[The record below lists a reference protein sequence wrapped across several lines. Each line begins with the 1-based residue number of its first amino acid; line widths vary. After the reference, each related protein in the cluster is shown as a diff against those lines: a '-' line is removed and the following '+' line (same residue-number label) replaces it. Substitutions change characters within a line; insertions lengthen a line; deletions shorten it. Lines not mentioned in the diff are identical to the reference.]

1 MTVRRLVYVIGEPGA
16 GKTTAVEAVCAPY
29 TPIDLE
35 NPIPHRAWMDGAT
48 LAFVTLGRHRP
59 PFSGTDT
66 LGMSIQ
72 PAATRWL
79 AHDASPATVLAEG
92 DRLGNAKF
100 FRAMIDAGRDV
111 TIVHLA
117 VPEDLAATRRAARGT
132 EQNATWLAGRR
143 TKVANLTNSHPHVT
157 IDGTR
162 PVDQIAA
169 DLTMLLA

>member
-16 GKTTAVEAVCAPY
+16 GKTTAVEAACAPY

-35 NPIPHRAWMDGAT
+35 DPIPHRAWMDGRD

-79 AHDASPATVLAEG
+79 THEASPTVVLAEG
-92 DRLGNAKF
+92 DRLGNTKF
-100 FRAMIDAGRDV
+100 FRAMVDAGRDL
-111 TIVHLA
+111 TIVHLT
-117 VPEDLAATRRAARGT
+117 VPPEIAAARRAARGT

-143 TKVANLTNSHPHVT
+143 TKVANLTATHQHVT

-162 PVDQIAA
+162 PVDEIAA
-169 DLTMLLA
+169 DLAMLLH